1 MTSSRSTGLSRRGF
15 MKGAL
20 SLTGAA
26 AFGTA
31 GLSAV
36 SQLAHAQNHPDVPDR
51 YYIFCYFDGAWD
63 ILLGLDPRDPRRFNN
78 GNLRTTRIQPGYEQL
93 LSGDGQLRITR
104 QGQIFGP
111 HIGGLRDLIDD
122 GTVSVVR
129 GMSMDT
135 LTHEVGRRR
144 FLTGKP
150 PAGLQARGSN
160 ASVWLASKLGQ
171 SQTIPNL
178 SLQVEGYN
186 ADQPSYASPLRV
198 NTVADLLRA
207 LRPQEP
213 LLGWRT
219 AGQVGDHQRAAADCA
234 PARASRFWQ
243 AAEQGRV
250 KANEM
255 VNADLDSM
263 FDFGARNAQM
273 ESLRGRY
280 GFNNVNT
287 DPEVQAAFA
296 ARAIMGGVS
305 RCVSIRVASGLD
317 THFNDW
323 QRDQGPR
330 QERGFNA
337 VSRLIEDL
345 RSTEY
350 RRTGRT
356 WLDHTTIVG
365 FSEFSRTAMLNG
377 NTGRDHSLTNACF
390 IAGGGIQGGRILGAS
405 SDVGMSPQ
413 KIDLNT
419 GRVSQDGEIVR
430 PEHILQ
436 TLFDEV
442 GIGEAPDLR
451 VTGIAALNR

>member
-1 MTSSRSTGLSRRGF
+1 MTKTTLSRRGF

-26 AFGTA
+26 AFGSMGFDALT
-31 GLSAV
+31 
-36 SQLAHAQNHPDVPDR
+36 QLAHAQGHPDLPER
-51 YYIFCYFDGAWD
+51 YYIFCYFPGAWD

-78 GNLRTTRIQPGYEQL
+78 GNLRNTRIQPGYEL
-93 LSGDGQLRITR
+93 LQSGDGLLRITR

-111 HIGGLRDLIDD
+111 HIGDLRDLIDD

-160 ASVWLASKLGQ
+160 ASVWLAEKLGQ
-171 SQTIPNL
+171 AQTIPNL

-186 ADQPSYASPLRV
+186 DGRANYAAPLRV
-198 NTVADLLRA
+198 NNVADLLRA

-219 AGQVGDHQRAAADCA
+219 AQQIGDQQRQAAECP
-234 PARASRFWQ
+234 PALRSKFWQ
-243 AAEQGRV
+243 AAEQGRI
-250 KANEM
+250 KAKDM
-255 VNADLDSM
+255 VSADLDRL
-263 FDFGARNAQM
+263 FDFSARNARM
-273 ESLRGRY
+273 EALRGRY
-280 GFNNVNT
+280 GFRNVNT

-296 ARAIMGGVS
+296 AQAIMGGVS
-305 RCVSIRVASGLD
+305 RCVSIQVSENLD
-317 THFNDW
+317 THFDDW
-323 QRDQGPR
+323 RRDQGPR

-337 VSRLIEDL
+337 VSRLIEHL
-345 RSTEY
+345 RESEY
-350 RRTGRT
+350 GRTGRS
-356 WLDHTTIVG
+356 WLDHTTVVG

-390 IAGGGIQGGRILGAS
+390 IAGGGIAGGRIIGAS
-405 SDVGMSPQ
+405 SDVGLSPQ
-413 KIDLNT
+413 KLDINT
-419 GRVSQDGEIVR
+419 GRVSQGGEIIR

-436 TLFDEV
+436 TLFNEV
-442 GIGEAPDLR
+442 GIGDAPDLR
-451 VTGIAALNR
+451 VPPVPALLRG

>member
-1 MTSSRSTGLSRRGF
+1 

-31 GLSAV
+31 GYQALSG
-36 SQLAHAQNHPDVPDR
+36 LAQAQGHPDVPDR
-51 YYIFCYFDGAWD
+51 YYIFCYFSGAWD

-78 GNLRTTRIQPGYEQL
+78 GNLRNTRIQPGYEL
-93 LSGDGQLRITR
+93 LQSGDGQLRITR

-111 HIGGLRDLIDD
+111 HIGELRDLIDD

-150 PAGLQARGSN
+150 PSGLQARGSN
-160 ASVWLASKLGQ
+160 ASTWLADRLGEQ
-171 SQTIPNL
+171 QTIPNL

-186 ADQPSYASPLRV
+186 EGLNSYATPLSV

-219 AGQVGDHQRAAADCA
+219 AGQLDAQHAHAASCRSAQS
-234 PARASRFWQ
+234 SRFWQ
-243 AAEQGRV
+243 AAEQGRI
-250 KANEM
+250 KARDM
-255 VNADLDSM
+255 VTAELDAL
-263 FDFGARNAQM
+263 FDFGGRNAQM
-273 ESLRGRY
+273 EALRGRY
-280 GFNNVNT
+280 GIGPINT
-287 DPEVQAAFA
+287 SPEVQAAFA
-296 ARAIMGGVS
+296 AQAIMGGVS
-305 RCVSIRVASGLD
+305 RCVSIQVANGLD

-330 QERGFNA
+330 QEQGFNA
-337 VSRLIEDL
+337 VSRLIRHL
-345 RSTEY
+345 RETQY
-350 RRTGRT
+350 GRTGRT

-365 FSEFSRTAMLNG
+365 FSEFSRTAMING

-390 IAGGGIQGGRILGAS
+390 IAGGGIRGGRILGAS

-413 KIDLNT
+413 KFDLRT
-419 GRVSQDGEIVR
+419 GRVSAAGEIVR

-442 GIGEAPDLR
+442 GIGDEADLR
-451 VTGIAALNR
+451 VTGIPALTV